1 MIEGGGASAPQRRLR
16 AELRGARR
24 ACGLTQE
31 QAANEMDWSLSKI
44 IRIETG
50 SVGITAN
57 DLIGLLR
64 LYRITEP
71 EQTNSLL
78 GLAAAARER
87 SWWSAYR
94 DIAPSSLLRLIDYES
109 AASVIRQFELTFIPG
124 ILQTEEYARAVIQ
137 DYYDEGSRSERL
149 GGLVQL
155 RVRREDL
162 LNSENSPSF
171 QFILDEAAVRRIVGR
186 PSVMRR
192 QLERLI
198 QWADQPNIT
207 LRLIP
212 FTAGLHPGVKGA
224 FEIIEFTDH
233 NADEIVFLE
242 SPRGDI
248 ITDDPEITLTY
259 REAFE
264 GLVASS
270 LDSQGSLARLGEIMN
285 EIL

>member
-1 MIEGGGASAPQRRLR
+1 MIEGGSASAQRRRLR
-16 AELRGARR
+16 AELRSARH

-31 QAANEMDWSLSKI
+31 QAADEMDWSLSKI
-44 IRIETG
+44 IRIESG
-50 SVGITAN
+50 SRGISTN

-64 LYRITEP
+64 LYQITEP
-71 EQTNSLL
+71 GQTNLLL
-78 GLAAAARER
+78 GLAAVAWER
-87 SWWSAYR
+87 SWWNAYR
-94 DIAPSSLLRLIDYES
+94 DIAPTSLLQLIDYES

-137 DYYDEGSRSERL
+137 DYYDERSGSERL
-149 GGLVQL
+149 GGLVEL
-155 RVRREDL
+155 RVRREGL
-162 LNSENSPSF
+162 LNSENPPSF

-198 QWADQPNIT
+198 EWADKPHIT

-212 FTAGLHPGVKGA
+212 FTVGLHPGVKGA
-224 FEIIEFTDH
+224 FEIIESADH
-233 NADEIVFLE
+233 HADDVVFLE

-248 ITDDPEITLTY
+248 VSADPEIAMTY

-264 GLVASS
+264 QLVASS
-270 LDSQGSLARLGEIMN
+270 LVSQDSLARLGEIAN